1 MKRLY
6 LSLDDRL
13 YEKIMVVA
21 EKKGIPP
28 TSLVIGNL
36 EDLYMRTDA
45 IDYDGLLDVICK
57 EAKERSNEPFLLSD
71 LPSFSNLII
80 ASADKAHIS
89 PSTIRARIGKSFN
102 AAVRNGKVGNVVRAK
117 KANGQLINKAGV
129 AMYVNETEKNK
140 GEKE

>member
-13 YEKIMVVA
+13 YEEIMAVA
-21 EKKGIPP
+21 ERKGIPP
-28 TSLVIGNL
+28 TSLVVGNL
-36 EDLYMRTDA
+36 EDLYMRTEA

-57 EAKERSNEPFLLSD
+57 EAKERSIEPFLLSE
-71 LPSFSNLII
+71 LPSFSDLIV

-102 AAVRNGKVGNVVRAK
+102 TAVTKGKVGEVVRARK
-117 KANGQLINKAGV
+117 PNGELLNKAGV
-129 AMYVNETEKNK
+129 AMYVNETKNK